1 MAKKQLPSPEL
12 LRKLLR
18 YEPDTGK
25 LFWRER
31 PTTMFQ
37 PQANRPAAAN
47 AASWNTRYAETE
59 AGYVGFDGYVH
70 LKVNYQPLAAHR
82 IAWAMHYGEWAKQ
95 SIDHIDQNPANNRI
109 ANLRE
114 VPHIENMRNQRFSKA
129 NKSGVQGV
137 HRCHDKWRAQIG
149 VAGKSYRLGRF
160 ETLEA
165 AAAARKAAEIKFG
178 FHANHGKKSMPAHD
192 ALTNPPHAG
201 KGVEHG

>member
-1 MAKKQLPSPEL
+1 M
-12 LRKLLR
+12 
-18 YEPDTGK
+18 
-25 LFWRER
+25 
-31 PTTMFQ
+31 
-37 PQANRPAAAN
+37 
-47 AASWNTRYAETE
+47 
-59 AGYVGFDGYVH
+59 
-70 LKVNYQPLAAHR
+70 
-82 IAWAMHYGEWAKQ
+82 
-95 SIDHIDQNPANNRI
+95 
-109 ANLRE
+109 RE

-201 KGVEHG
+201 QGVEQG